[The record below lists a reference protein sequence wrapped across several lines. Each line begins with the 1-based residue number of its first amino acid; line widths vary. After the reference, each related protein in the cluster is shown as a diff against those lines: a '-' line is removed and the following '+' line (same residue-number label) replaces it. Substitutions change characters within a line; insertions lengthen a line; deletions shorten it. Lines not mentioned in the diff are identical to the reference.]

1 MMETLTTVLGWLGY
15 AFAIIGFIGTV
26 WKTINI
32 WMSQKTFSWK
42 DFDRQVKSIIRQ
54 MRKDGFYPDII
65 VSIGRGGAIVGATIS
80 GNLHHCERKAPKD
93 SENIT
98 ILGCDRVYEWKN
110 GQRIEVGNAMVDFSP
125 ITGKKVLVVAS
136 DVMTGGT
143 MKRFLEQLREVN
155 PSVIRT
161 SCLVKG
167 VTASFSPDYV
177 GKVIPG
183 DFKMP
188 WMYKGYGYVRDSRK
202 PQHN

>member
-54 MRKDGFYPDII
+54 MRKDGFYLDII

-80 GNLHHCERKAPKD
+80 GNLHHRKRKAPKD

-98 ILGCDRVYEWKN
+98 ILGCDRIYEWDALVRLSS
-110 GQRIEVGNAMVDFSP
+110 RIGGDCPCHPGEKTP
-125 ITGKKVLVVAS
+125 WITGKP
-136 DVMTGGT
+136 
-143 MKRFLEQLREVN
+143 
-155 PSVIRT
+155 PS
-161 SCLVKG
+161 
-167 VTASFSPDYV
+167 
-177 GKVIPG
+177 
-183 DFKMP
+183 MH
-188 WMYKGYGYVRDSRK
+188 GYT
-202 PQHN
+202 